1 MEPIDFAARP
11 AKPALFALL
20 FVAVLDGA
28 MNGFAASRHA
38 AQPLVWTH
46 TLDLMFSFL
55 CFVWYCRDGDA
66 RAFIRSR
73 WLNVAMVTFTM
84 LTVPYYLWRTR
95 ARAERRGAIA
105 RYVGFGVLLGIVTAV
120 GFALGA
126 LLA

>member
-1 MEPIDFAARP
+1 MSGYA
-11 AKPALFALL
+11 
-20 FVAVLDGA
+20 VA
-28 MNGFAASRHA
+28 RHA
-38 AQPLVWTH
+38 EQPLVWTH
-46 TLDLMFSFL
+46 TLDLTFSFL

-84 LTVPYYLWRTR
+84 LTIPYYLWKTR
-95 ARAERRGAIA
+95 ARAERRGAIL
-105 RYVGFGVLLGIVTAV
+105 RYVGFGVLLGIVAAV